1 VSFAS
6 FVVKKNLDSE
16 SEQIKN
22 PRMFANTFRAFQH
35 RDYFIYWLGLLLGHT
50 GTLIQT
56 TAQSWLI
63 FQLTDSPFY
72 LGLEGLCLGL
82 PRVMFSAFGGAV
94 VDRSDRKTI
103 FIITQASFFVMAL
116 FLGVMQHLGWIRV
129 WHLLLVSALTGLLVS
144 FEQPVRQSIL
154 HHLVPREILPNAV
167 TLYQMVF
174 NGSMLFGPS
183 IGGLLI
189 PWIDTK
195 GCFFVA
201 TIGNLLVLATIFMIR
216 IAPTDSRP
224 RQTSI
229 TRDMFD
235 GFALAW
241 RTPIFLALLSALAIV
256 SFCTK
261 PYTQFMP
268 VFARDILQVGAPGL
282 GVLLMAP
289 GAGAILGGLTLASV
303 RRFPQ
308 PHHLLLF
315 LATGFGTAIYLF
327 AISQSFPLSLLFL
340 FIAGGFQ
347 TTFLSAVA
355 TLLQTH
361 TEESNRGRIMSMFGL
376 INRGLGPMGSFP
388 FGLIATWLGA
398 PWTVAICGVLTV
410 SLVAYVVLGKAEL
423 RQAKPIGEG

>member
-1 VSFAS
+1 M
-6 FVVKKNLDSE
+6 L
-16 SEQIKN
+16 
-22 PRMFANTFRAFQH
+22 FANTFRAFRH
-35 RDYFIYWLGLLLGHT
+35 RDYFIFWTGLLLGHT

-82 PRVMFSAFGGAV
+82 PRVLFSAFGGAV

-103 FIITQASFFVMAL
+103 FVITQSAFFLMAL
-116 FLGVMQHLGWIRV
+116 FLGVMQHLGLIRV

-154 HHLVPREILPNAV
+154 HHLVPREDLPNAV

-183 IGGLLI
+183 IGGMLI

-201 TIGNLLVLATIFMIR
+201 TIGNLLVLLTIFLIH
-216 IAPTDSRP
+216 IARSP
-224 RQTSI
+224 RTVSQTTL
-229 TRDMFD
+229 TRDMCE
-235 GFALAW
+235 GFSVAW
-241 RTPIFLALLSALAIV
+241 NTPIFAALLTVLAIV

-268 VFARDILQVGAPGL
+268 VFARDILRVGAPGL
-282 GVLLMAP
+282 GILLMAP
-289 GAGAILGGLTLASV
+289 GAGAILGGLTLASA
-303 RRFPQ
+303 RRLPR
-308 PHHLLLF
+308 PHVLLF
-315 LATGFGTAIYLF
+315 TLAAGFGASILLF
-327 AISQSFPLSLLFL
+327 ASSKIFLLSLVFL
-340 FIAGGFQ
+340 FVAGAFQ
-347 TTFLSAVA
+347 TTFLSSVA
-355 TLLQTH
+355 TLLQMH
-361 TEESNRGRIMSMFGL
+361 TDETNRGRIMSMFGL

-388 FGLIATWLGA
+388 FGLLATALGA
-398 PWTVAICGVLTV
+398 PWTVAICGALTV
-410 SLVAYVVLGKAEL
+410 SLVAYVVLGQAEL
-423 RQAKPIGEG
+423 RQAKPIGEA

>member
-1 VSFAS
+1 MLFAH
-6 FVVKKNLDSE
+6 
-16 SEQIKN
+16 
-22 PRMFANTFRAFQH
+22 TFRAFRH

-82 PRVMFSAFGGAV
+82 PRVLFSAFGGAV
-94 VDRSDRKTI
+94 VDRNERKTI
-103 FIITQASFFVMAL
+103 FVITQASFFLMAL
-116 FLGVMQHLGWIRV
+116 FLGVMHHLGWIRV
-129 WHLLLVSALTGLLVS
+129 WHMLMVSALTGLLVS

-154 HHLVPREILPNAV
+154 HHLVPREDLPNAV

-183 IGGLLI
+183 IGGMLI

-201 TIGNLLVLATIFMIR
+201 TVGNLFVLATIFMIR
-216 IAPTDSRP
+216 IAPAGRSA
-224 RQTSI
+224 RQTTL
-229 TRDMFD
+229 TRDMVE
-235 GFALAW
+235 GFTVAW
-241 RTPIFLALLSALAIV
+241 STPIFLALLTVLAIV

-303 RRFPQ
+303 RQFPK
-308 PHHLLLF
+308 PHHLLFF
-315 LATGFGTAIYLF
+315 LAAGFGTAILLF
-327 AISQSFPLSLLFL
+327 AGSRSFPLSLVFL
-340 FIAGGFQ
+340 FFAGAFQ
-347 TTFLSAVA
+347 TTFLSSVA
-355 TLLQTH
+355 TLLQMH
-361 TEESNRGRIMSMFGL
+361 TSESNRGRIMSMFGL

-398 PWTVAICGVLTV
+398 PWTVAICGALTV

-423 RQAKPIGEG
+423 RQAKPIGDT